1 MKNSIG
7 FFANLLYPNR
17 MPLGFFTFSS
27 PGESMTLSPVTL
39 G

>member
-7 FFANLLYPNR
+7 FFANLLYPNH